1 LDPAY
6 LKSKAKRLAYRF
18 EQKQGTLQQNLQ
30 QLRDEQVFLTKERQ
44 EFITHARVT
53 RMNDEEFSKK
63 IAVHYEK
70 AARVKRR
77 ENAIEDELNAYADL
91 DFDARV
97 SAYVQDL
104 QVDLED
110 AINANPQSDEERH
123 QLFLRK
129 RRYIDDLLEEVVI
142 DGDRQIHVKFRADI
156 LRLVRGNKVA

>member
-1 LDPAY
+1 MAY
-6 LKSKAKRLAYRF
+6 QF
-18 EQKQGTLQQNLQ
+18 DQKQGTLQQNLQ
-30 QLRDEQVFLTKERQ
+30 QLRDEQVLLTKERQ

-70 AARVKRR
+70 VARVERR
-77 ENAIEDELNAYADL
+77 ETAIEDELNAYSDL

-104 QVDLED
+104 QADLED
-110 AINANPQSDEERH
+110 VINANPQNDEERH
-123 QLFLRK
+123 ALFLRK
-129 RRYIDDLLEEVVI
+129 RRYINDLLEEVLI

-156 LRLVRGNKVA
+156 LSLVQANKVA